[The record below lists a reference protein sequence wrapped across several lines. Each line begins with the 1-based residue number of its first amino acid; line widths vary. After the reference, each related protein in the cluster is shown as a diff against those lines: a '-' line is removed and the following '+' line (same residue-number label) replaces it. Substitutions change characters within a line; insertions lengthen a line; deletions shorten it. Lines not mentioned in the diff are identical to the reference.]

1 MTDGKRAAGEYAAQ
15 FVERGMTLG
24 LGTGSTTEHFLRRLG
39 ERVRAEG
46 LDVCGVATSRAT
58 EASAARHGIP
68 IVGLDSVAEVDLTV
82 DGADEIDDA
91 FRMIKGGGGAL
102 LREKVIAQLSKFEV
116 IVVGP
121 GKVVPKLGLT
131 FPLPVEVVPFA
142 APAVERALGRHGE
155 VTLRTREGLTY
166 TTDNGNWIFDVRFP
180 QGIEDAAKLETALDR
195 IAGVVETGLFV
206 GLAHR
211 LVIGHDDGTV
221 SVRDCPR
228 C

>member
-1 MTDGKRAAGEYAAQ
+1 MTDGKRAAGEHAAQ

-39 ERVRAEG
+39 ERVRSEG
-46 LDVCGVATSRAT
+46 LDIRGVATSRAT

-68 IVGLDSVAEVDLTV
+68 IVGLEAVRELDLTV
-82 DGADEIDDA
+82 DGADEIDPA

-102 LREKVIAQLSKFEV
+102 LREKVIAQLSKFDV

-131 FPLPVEVVPFA
+131 FPLPIEVVPYA
-142 APAVERALGRHGE
+142 APAVERALSRLGD
-155 VTLRTREGLTY
+155 VTLRSREGLTY

-180 QGIEDAAKLETALDR
+180 NGIEDAAELEVALDR
-195 IAGVVETGLFV
+195 IAGIVETGLFV

-211 LVIGHDDGTV
+211 LIAGNDDGTV
-221 SVRDCPR
+221 TVRDCAR